1 MNVQAGLSRLRY
13 AGGRATVREI
23 AGWCDA
29 PKDTSEAGVEGYSR
43 RGLLVMMDEL
53 AALGAH
59 QITPGVMDATVSIGP
74 RPAIMPGDAAP
85 RSQR

>member
-29 PKDTSEAGVEGYSR
+29 PKDTSEVGVEGYSR
-43 RGLLVMMDEL
+43 RGLLVMMAEL
-53 AALGAH
+53 AVLDAH
-59 QITPGVMDATVSIGP
+59 QITPGVMDATVSIGA
-74 RPAIMPGDAAP
+74 RPPVAVSDRSPT
-85 RSQR
+85 SQR